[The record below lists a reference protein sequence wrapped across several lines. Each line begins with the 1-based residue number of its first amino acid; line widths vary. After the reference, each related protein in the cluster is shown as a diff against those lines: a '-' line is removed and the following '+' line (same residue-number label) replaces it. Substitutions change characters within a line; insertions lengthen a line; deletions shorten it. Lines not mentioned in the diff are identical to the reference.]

1 MIRLALLAPVSES
14 ARPSWP
20 VHAIVFVAADDAA
33 RSFVAELDGTI
44 DWKSGA
50 MRLSGVVTDGW
61 MAGSPIAETARIN
74 PAQLDGDGTLR
85 IGAMGVAGA
94 SR

>member
-1 MIRLALLAPVSES
+1 
-14 ARPSWP
+14 

-44 DWKSGA
+44 DWRSGA

-61 MAGSPIAETARIN
+61 MAGSPIGETAQIN
-74 PAQLDGDGTLR
+74 PAELDGDGTLR
-85 IGAMGVAGA
+85 VGTIGVASAG
-94 SR
+94 R